1 MTKKKI
7 IFISSSAAG
16 ILVLLF
22 AIYNL
27 VWYFCSYNVYKSY
40 VKDIPEV
47 GDSGK
52 YVYED
57 EEDYHYSVKL
67 PAYLC
72 FDGNLSVSEEE
83 IDHALIIWIE
93 SGGKKIKAGV
103 ILTVDGEWVQIELKD
118 SVTAEEQ
125 EYQYL
130 IDENTE
136 KINTLFEKANK
147 KWNLGLE

>member
-27 VWYFCSYNVYKSY
+27 IWYFCSYNVYKSY

-67 PAYLC
+67 PA
-72 FDGNLSVSEEE
+72 S
-83 IDHALIIWIE
+83 LIIWLE

-118 SVTAEEQ
+118 SVTAAEE
-125 EYQYL
+125 EYQHL

>member
-1 MTKKKI
+1 MTKKKM

-27 VWYFCSYNVYKSY
+27 IWYFFSYNVYKSY

-67 PAYLC
+67 SGYLS

-83 IDHALIIWIE
+83 IDHALIIWLE

-118 SVTAEEQ
+118 SMTAAEE